1 MPVMRREFALV
12 LLLGAAG
19 AGLVVLAVRQAWA
32 QAIFTAPRPLPA
44 QDFSVTGQQLVPLA
58 GALALAALAC
68 LAAVIGTRSV
78 VRRAFGA
85 LLAILGAGTAAAVT
99 TGVRAAAVLSAA
111 RGNASNGTLGGSTT
125 SGTSPGNAS
134 HPIVIAGSSGHAV
147 MTGVPWRAVAVIG
160 AVAIIVAGL
169 ATAWRGQRWSVM
181 SSRFDRPGQQQP
193 GQQQPGQRQPGQRQP
208 GQQRKRTD
216 AATMWESLSRDI
228 DPTVEGTTDPAA
240 PVGAAPDRPA
250 PVGAAPLRAAPVGAD
265 PVGADPDR
273 ADQFDGGTRT

>member
-68 LAAVIGTRSV
+68 LAAVIATRSV

-99 TGVRAAAVLSAA
+99 TGVRAATVLSAA
-111 RGNASNGTLGGSTT
+111 RGDTSNGTLGGSTT
-125 SGTSPGNAS
+125 SGTSPGDAS

-147 MTGVPWRAVAVIG
+147 MTGMPWRAVAVIG

-169 ATAWRGQRWSVM
+169 ATVWRGQRWSVM
-181 SSRFDRPGQQQP
+181 SSRFDRPGQQQRS
-193 GQQQPGQRQPGQRQP
+193 QQQPGR
-208 GQQRKRTD
+208 QRKRTD

-228 DPTVEGTTDPAA
+228 DPTVEGTTDPA
-240 PVGAAPDRPA
+240 DR
-250 PVGAAPLRAAPVGAD
+250 
-265 PVGADPDR
+265 DR
-273 ADQFDGGTRT
+273 ADPERADPERADQGIQPDRGIRADQLDGGTRT

>member
-193 GQQQPGQRQPGQRQP
+193 GPS
-208 GQQRKRTD
+208 RKRTD